1 MKRASLLLLPLLL
14 LGGCATTGGGGDVP
28 ANADVT
34 SKTMGN
40 GDKVDEYRVNGQLE
54 MVRVTP
60 HVARRTSSTT
70 VTMTAIPTPS
80 VTRSTRRIGSCIAG
94 DWEAVIRDWGF
105 ARRRA

>member
-60 HVARRTSSTT
+60 ARG
-70 VTMTAIPTPS
+70 APYFLY
-80 VTRSTRRIGSCIAG
+80 
-94 DWEAVIRDWGF
+94 DRDHDGHTDAERDKVNKTYWQLYSW
-105 ARRRA
+105 

>member
-60 HVARRTSSTT
+60 ARGAPYFLYDRD
-70 VTMTAIPTPS
+70 MTAIPTPS

-94 DWEAVIRDWGF
+94 DWGAVIGNSGLGIR
-105 ARRRA
+105 

>member
-14 LGGCATTGGGGDVP
+14 LGGCATTSGGTGGDGIP
-28 ANADVT
+28 AGADVT

-60 HVARRTSSTT
+60 ARG
-70 VTMTAIPTPS
+70 APYFLY
-80 VTRSTRRIGSCIAG
+80 
-94 DWEAVIRDWGF
+94 DRDHDGHTDAEKDKVNKVYWKLYSW
-105 ARRRA
+105 